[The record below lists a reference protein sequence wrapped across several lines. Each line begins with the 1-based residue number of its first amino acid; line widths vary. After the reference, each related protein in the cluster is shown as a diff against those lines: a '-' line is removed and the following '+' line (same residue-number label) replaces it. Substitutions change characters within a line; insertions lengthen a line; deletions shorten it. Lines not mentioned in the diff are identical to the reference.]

1 MSNRVAAKFL
11 AEFIGTFALIFIGA
25 GAAAVVGGGA
35 GLPGVAAIAFAHGL
49 TVMAFAFAY
58 GTVSGGHF
66 NPSVTIA
73 VLAAGAVRVGEAAG
87 YVVSQL
93 AGGILGALLLRAVL
107 GGAETGLGSPALAHN
122 LALGATTITV
132 TPWAGYV
139 IEAMLSFF
147 LSTVVLSTA
156 VAGRAGTL
164 APLAIG
170 VTLILNII
178 MGGLL
183 TGAAFNPAR
192 ALGPMVATGNFS
204 DAWLYL
210 SAPVVGACIAAA
222 LHAGLDRL
230 LQERMAIADPGVAAR
245 MPAE

>member
-1 MSNRVAAKFL
+1 LVMFVSLFL
-11 AEFIGTFALIFIGA
+11 ASPP
-25 GAAAVVGGGA
+25 AAVVGSGA
-35 GLPGVAAIAFAHGL
+35 GLPGVAAVAFAHGL

-73 VLAAGAVRVGEAAG
+73 VLAAGAMRVGEAVG

-93 AGGILGALLLRAVL
+93 AGGIVGAFLLRAVL
-107 GGAETGLGSPALAHN
+107 GSAGSGLGTPDLAHN
-122 LALGATTITV
+122 LGLGAMSLTL

-139 IEAMLSFF
+139 IEAVLGFF

-156 VAGRAGTL
+156 VAGRAGDL

-178 MGGLL
+178 MGGPL

-192 ALGPMVATGNFS
+192 ALGPMIATSNFS

-210 SAPVVGACIAAA
+210 TAPIVGAIVAAI
-222 LHAGLDRL
+222 LHAGLARL
-230 LQERMAIADPGVAAR
+230 LSQKRPATSEPANIAQT
-245 MPAE
+245 PAE